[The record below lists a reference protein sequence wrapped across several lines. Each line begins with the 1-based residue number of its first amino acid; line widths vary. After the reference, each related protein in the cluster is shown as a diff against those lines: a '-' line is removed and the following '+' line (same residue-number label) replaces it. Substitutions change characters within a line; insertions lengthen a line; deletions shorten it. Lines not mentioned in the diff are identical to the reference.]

1 MRASRTLRTALVA
14 AGVTTALGIS
24 AAGALAAPSH
34 IPSVAQHTKAK
45 RGYVTTVKL
54 ADEVS
59 RAKVYKTGKDRYE
72 AEIWAEGAKYGTLYT
87 QGMPTHAQHNGLH
100 VTLRPD
106 GRVSSWVERA
116 EPKPEPAAERVLI
129 GTSTLADGSTTAKIY
144 RLTADHYEAD
154 VYAGGKRLDTL
165 VADGRAAY
173 GENNGLHVAL
183 HPDGRLASWGE
194 A

>member
-1 MRASRTLRTALVA
+1 MTYGILLRAVRSFECV
-14 AGVTTALGIS
+14 
-24 AAGALAAPSH
+24 GANPTEGNDSLMH
-34 IPSVAQHTKAK
+34 AQHTEAK
-45 RGYVTTVKL
+45 RGYMTTVKL

-59 RAKVYKTGKDRYE
+59 RAEVYKTGKDRYE
-72 AEIWAEGAKYGTLYT
+72 AELWAEGAKYGTLYT
-87 QGMPTHAQHNGLH
+87 QGMPTHAQHDGLH

-116 EPKPEPAAERVLI
+116 EPQPEPAAERVLI

-154 VYAGGKRLDTL
+154 VHAGGRRLDTL
-165 VADGRAAY
+165 VADGRTAY
-173 GENNGLHVAL
+173 VENDGLHVAL
-183 HPDGRLASWGE
+183 HPDGRLASWGAE

>member
-24 AAGALAAPSH
+24 AAGALAAPAH
-34 IPSVAQHTKAK
+34 IPSMSQHTKAK
-45 RGYVTTVKL
+45 RVYVTTVKL
-54 ADEVS
+54 ADEAC

-116 EPKPEPAAERVLI
+116 EPEPAAERVLI

-144 RLTADHYEAD
+144 RLAADHYEAD

-173 GENNGLHVAL
+173 GENDGLHVAL
-183 HPDGRLASWGE
+183 HPDGRLASWGD
-194 A
+194 AA

>member
-24 AAGALAAPSH
+24 AAGAFAAPAH
-34 IPSVAQHTKAK
+34 IPSTSQHTNAK
-45 RGYVTTVKL
+45 RVYVTTVKL
-54 ADEVS
+54 ADEAG

-116 EPKPEPAAERVLI
+116 EPEPADERVLI
-129 GTSTLADGSTTAKIY
+129 GTSTLADGSTTARIY

-154 VYAGGKRLDTL
+154 VHAGGKRLVTL

-173 GENNGLHVAL
+173 GENDGLHVAL
-183 HPDGRLASWGE
+183 HPDGRLASWGD
-194 A
+194 AA